1 MRKTLMALMA
11 LTIPTLAHAQGAAPG
26 QLGKTWYDKK
36 GFTQLAQIGVN
47 LGEPSALDPGIFRE
61 VAFDWRTSKTNVGL
75 YPPAAYAK
83 RQTGEVGVA
92 LSITDAGL
100 ISACTMNKSSGVTA
114 LDAHACPHLMA
125 KARFVPRMNRDGRN
139 VPATINA
146 TVDYS
151 LVLMMQTLASGP
163 QPEPPPR
170 AQPSAEISFATFGIA
185 PGTAKPPEASYISY
199 RLAVDE
205 MGVPKACLVRE
216 TTGSNA
222 IDKQVCDGLLANAR
236 FKPAKRKDGTAVASE
251 YWGGAYWP

>member
-1 MRKTLMALMA
+1 MRQTLMFLMALAMPTVA
-11 LTIPTLAHAQGAAPG
+11 LAQGAAPG

-36 GFTQLAQIGVN
+36 GNTQLAQIGVN
-47 LGEPSALDPGIFRE
+47 LDEPTALNPDIFRE
-61 VAFDWRTSKTNVGL
+61 VAFDWRASKTNDGL

-83 RQTGEVGVA
+83 RQTGVVGVA

-100 ISACTMNKSSGVTA
+100 ISACTMNKSSGVPA
-114 LDAHACPHLMA
+114 LDAHACPHLVA
-125 KARFVPRMNRDGRN
+125 KARFVPRMNKDGHN
-139 VPATINA
+139 VPVAINA
-146 TVDYS
+146 MIDYS

-170 AQPSAEISFATFGIA
+170 AQPSAEITFATFGIT

-216 TTGSNA
+216 TTGSNV
-222 IDKQVCDGLLANAR
+222 IDRQVCTGLLANAR
-236 FKPAKRKDGTAVASE
+236 FKPARRKDGTAMASE
-251 YWGGAYWP
+251 HWGGTYWP